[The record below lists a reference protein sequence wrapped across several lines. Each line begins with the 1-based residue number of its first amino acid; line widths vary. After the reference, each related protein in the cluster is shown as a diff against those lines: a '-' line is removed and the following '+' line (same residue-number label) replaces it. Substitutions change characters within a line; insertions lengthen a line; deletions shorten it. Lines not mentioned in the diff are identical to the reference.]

1 MWVVA
6 LLTTV
11 LGDPDP
17 YIWEP
22 YNGSQPDH
30 YVSNSVAPGQSGSL
44 GGKLAVPTG
53 LAPVDVLAWGDSQC
67 QIAFAQVAAV
77 SIVAAQAVTKIRPQH
92 PLVISDPL
100 SAGVATTCH
109 QPVTRRNPL

>member
-1 MWVVA
+1 MGRGA
-6 LLTTV
+6 ADH
-11 LGDPDP
+11 GARDPDR
-17 YIWEP
+17 YIWDP
-22 YNGSQPDH
+22 LYGSQPDH

-53 LAPVDVLAWGDSQC
+53 LALVDVLAWGDSQY
-67 QIAFAQVAAV
+67 QIAFAQDSAV
-77 SIVAAQAVTKIRPQH
+77 SIVAAQAVTKTRPQH